1 MLQFEKGYSQ
11 SWSGSHDGRIMR
23 PLVTLCLCQEA
34 DSTQE
39 AGSRCEK
46 PRLTHPSSSKTASSE
61 SSKPSKLAPPARAP
75 VVRCMSRRMP
85 FHPPAATGFWK
96 RLSTPSLNVNSYHIF
111 EFYLL
116 AVSYTKK
123 NSRII
128 YYIYPDW
135 YSKSPST
142 VHFSLKK
149 IW

>member
-23 PLVTLCLCQEA
+23 PLVTLCQCQEA

-46 PRLTHPSSSKTASSE
+46 PRLTLPLARLRLLKVPQ
-61 SSKPSKLAPPARAP
+61 PSKLAPPARAP

-85 FHPPAATGFWK
+85 FNPPATTGFWK
-96 RLSTPSLNVNSYHIF
+96 RLSTPSLNVNSYYIF

-135 YSKSPST
+135 YSKSLST